1 MKPANINNTLK
12 QDFTINTAK
21 NFKTHKANKSKIH
34 KFTNGLYYSRY
45 LYLLIIPIIVYYF
58 IFYYVPMYGV
68 LIAFKDFNA
77 FKGILN
83 SPWVGLK
90 HFKAFFESPF
100 AKRLIINTLTIN
112 IYELIVGFPVP
123 IILALLINE
132 VKSNRFKRSVQ
143 TIVYMPHFI
152 SVVVICGMLVSFLSP
167 SSGFINRFI
176 QALGGQPIHFLAE
189 PRWFRTVYV
198 FSGIWQGAGWG
209 SIIYLAALS
218 GIDVSLYEAATVDGA
233 TKWQKIKHITF
244 PGILPTIIIML
255 ILRMGSMFRVG
266 FEKIM
271 LLYSPLTYI
280 TADVISTYVYRK
292 GILDAN
298 YSYTSAIGLFNSAI
312 NFIMLITINK
322 FSRKVSE
329 TSLW

>member
-1 MKPANINNTLK
+1 MISPKLSMKNKDTSEKRGISSK
-12 QDFTINTAK
+12 
-21 NFKTHKANKSKIH
+21 KTGISAVACG
-34 KFTNGLYYSRY
+34 FYRSRY
-45 LYLLIIPIIVYYF
+45 LYLLILPIIVYYF
-58 IFYYVPMYGV
+58 IFHYMPMYGV

-77 FKGILN
+77 FKGIIS

-90 HFKAFFESPF
+90 HFKSFFESPF
-100 AKRLIINTLTIN
+100 AYRLLRNTLAIN
-112 IYELIVGFPVP
+112 IYELVVGFPMP

-167 SSGFINRFI
+167 STGFINRFI
-176 QALGGQPIHFLAE
+176 QAIGGQPIHFLAE
-189 PRWFRTVYV
+189 PKWFRTVYV
-198 FSGIWQGAGWG
+198 LSGVWQSAGWG
-209 SIIYLAALS
+209 SIIYLAALA
-218 GIDVSLYEAATVDGA
+218 GIDIELYEAATVDGA
-233 TKWQKIKHITF
+233 TKWQKMKHITF
-244 PGILPTIIIML
+244 PGILPTVIIML
-255 ILRMGSMFRVG
+255 ILRMGSMFSVG

-271 LLYSPLTYI
+271 LLYSPLTYD

-298 YSYTSAIGLFNSAI
+298 YSYTAAIGLFNSII
-312 NFIMLITINK
+312 NFILLIAVNK
-322 FSRKVSE
+322 FSRAVSE